1 MGEHPYVIEFY
12 ETATGDR
19 PVLRWIREEL
29 TVRQRRALGYA
40 LHRLLQAYGV
50 GVCGTEFGRQLGDGL
65 FEFRLRLTRAADG
78 EKALLRVFCHATD
91 GRVVVPLGGYD
102 KAKAPSHRR
111 QQSEIALSRRRLR
124 EYDAR
129 RGGER

>member
-12 ETATGDR
+12 ESANGEK

-50 GVCGTEFGRQLGDGL
+50 GVCGTEFGRPVGGGL
-65 FEFRLRLTRAADG
+65 FEFRLRLSVATDG
-78 EKALLRVFCHATD
+78 EAALLRVFCNATE
-91 GRVVVPLGGYD
+91 GRAVLLLGGHD
-102 KAKAPSHRR
+102 KAKAPSRRR
-111 QQSEIALSRRRLR
+111 QQSEIALARRRLR
-124 EYDAR
+124 EFNAR
-129 RGGER
+129 RGGKR